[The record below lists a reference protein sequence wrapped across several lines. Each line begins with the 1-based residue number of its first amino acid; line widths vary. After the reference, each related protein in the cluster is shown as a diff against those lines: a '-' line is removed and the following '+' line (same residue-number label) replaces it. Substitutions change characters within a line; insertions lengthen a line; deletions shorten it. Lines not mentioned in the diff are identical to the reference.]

1 MEDEKLEQLFE
12 SAITRRQLIAGGA
25 KAGAVVSLGSLL
37 SAGTAFASADAAT
50 GTVRWISPR
59 GTLEVMDDY
68 NIWVPIK
75 KGYFKRLG
83 VNVKMIAGPLGD
95 ALAAAKFVG
104 QNQADMGYPS
114 PGVLTTSIDAGVEVI
129 SVWEMIPGQVF
140 NFAVKKGSPIKHP
153 RQLAGKRISLG
164 SAGWRVIVDPIL
176 VEVGVNPKSVRYV
189 TAGAQWAQA
198 VAQGKADA
206 ALSWEGLRAQW
217 RGQGLEFDYL
227 IGTTFSKMPSNS
239 YVIRKADLEDEAKRD
254 LHLRFLQGVVMGFE
268 FTRANAQAAA
278 QITYRQFPGLKKQM
292 TPQLALD
299 SLIELAAGYGL
310 SNRRGNGWGFHYLS
324 GWNKYLEIIADLKQT
339 KKRLQVA
346 DVVSNELVGP
356 ANKGADAARARRDAK
371 SFKLDAD
378 FAKTKRGNIKI

>member
-1 MEDEKLEQLFE
+1 MEDDLFE
-12 SAITRRQLIAGGA
+12 ATHTRRRLVVRGA
-25 KAGAVVSLGSLL
+25 QAGAALSLGSLL
-37 SAGTAFASADAAT
+37 RVGSAFAAADATT

-75 KGYFKRLG
+75 MGYYKQLG
-83 VNVKMIAGPLGD
+83 VNVKMIGGPLGD

-114 PGVLTTSIDAGVEVI
+114 PGVLTTSIDAGVDVI

-153 RQLAGKRISLG
+153 KQLGGKRISLG

-176 VEVGVNPKSVRYV
+176 VEVGVKPSSVRYV

-198 VAQGKADA
+198 VAQDKADA

-217 RGQGLEFDYL
+217 KGQGLEFDYL
-227 IGTTFSKMPSNS
+227 IGTKFSKMPSNS
-239 YVIRKADLEDEAKRD
+239 YVIRKDDLEDEAKRD
-254 LHLRFLQGVVMGFE
+254 LYLRFLRGVVMGFE
-268 FTRANAQAAA
+268 FTRANARAAA
-278 QITYRQFPGLKKQM
+278 QITYRQFPALKKQM

-310 SNRRGNGWGFHYLS
+310 SNRRGNGWGFHYRS
-324 GWNKYLEIIADLKQT
+324 GWDKYLEIIHDLGQT
-339 KKRLQVA
+339 KKRLSVN
-346 DVVSNELVGP
+346 DVLSNELVGP
-356 ANKGADAARARRDAK
+356 ANKTAAVAKAK
-371 SFKLDAD
+371 SDARKFKLDAD
-378 FAKTKRGNIKI
+378 FAKTKRGSIRI

>member
-12 SAITRRQLIAGGA
+12 STITRRQLISGGA
-25 KAGAVVSLGSLL
+25 KAGAAVSLGSLL
-37 SAGTAFASADAAT
+37 SAGTAFASADVVT

-75 KGYFKRLG
+75 QGYFRRLG

-198 VAQGKADA
+198 VAQGRADA

-217 RGQGLEFDYL
+217 KGQGLEFDYL
-227 IGTTFSKMPSNS
+227 IGTTFSRMPSNS

-254 LHLRFLQGVVMGFE
+254 LYLRFLQGVVMGFE
-268 FTRANAQAAA
+268 FTRANARAAA

-310 SNRRGNGWGFHYLS
+310 SNRRGNGWGYHYLS

-339 KKRLQVA
+339 KKRLAVA
-346 DVVSNELVGP
+346 DVVTNELVGP
-356 ANKGADAARARRDAK
+356 ANKADVARARRDAK
-371 SFKLDAD
+371 SFKLDRD
-378 FAKTKRGNIKI
+378 FAKTKRGSIKI

>member
-1 MEDEKLEQLFE
+1 MEDEKLDELFD
-12 SAITRRQLIAGGA
+12 STVTRRQLIARGA
-25 KAGAVVSLGSLL
+25 KTGAALSLGSLL
-37 SAGTAFASADAAT
+37 TAGPAFASADVAT

-75 KGYFKRLG
+75 QGYFRRLG

-114 PGVLTTSIDAGVEVI
+114 PGVLTTSVDAGVEVI
-129 SVWEMIPGQVF
+129 SVFEMIPGQVF

-198 VAQGKADA
+198 VAQGRADA

-227 IGTTFSKMPSNS
+227 IGTRFSKMPSNS
-239 YVIRKADLEDEAKRD
+239 YVIRKDDLEDDERRD
-254 LHLRFLQGVVMGFE
+254 LYIRFLKGVVMGFE
-268 FTRANAQAAA
+268 FTRANARAAA

-324 GWNKYLEIIADLKQT
+324 GWDKYLDIIADLKQT
-339 KKRLQVA
+339 KKRLRVS
-346 DVVSNELVGP
+346 DVVTNELVRP
-356 ANKGADAARARRDAK
+356 ANQTDVARARRDARN
-371 SFKLDAD
+371 FKLDAD
-378 FAKTKRGNIKI
+378 FAKTKRGSVKI

>member
-1 MEDEKLEQLFE
+1 MEDEKLDELFD
-12 SAITRRQLIAGGA
+12 SAVTRRELLARGA
-25 KAGAVVSLGSLL
+25 KTGAALSLGSLL
-37 SAGTAFASADAAT
+37 TAGPAFASADVAT

-68 NIWVPIK
+68 NIWVPIRM
-75 KGYFKRLG
+75 GYFRRLG
-83 VNVKMIAGPLGD
+83 VNVRMIAGPLGD

-114 PGVLTTSIDAGVEVI
+114 PGVLTTSVDAGVEVI

-140 NFAVKKGSPIKHP
+140 NFAVRKGSPIKHP
-153 RQLAGKRISLG
+153 RQLAGKRIALG

-176 VEVGVNPKSVRYV
+176 VEVGVNPRSVRYV

-198 VAQGKADA
+198 VAQGRADA

-227 IGTTFSKMPSNS
+227 IGTKFSKMPSNS
-239 YVIRKADLEDEAKRD
+239 YVIRKADLEDDERRD
-254 LHLRFLQGVVMGFE
+254 LYVRFLRGVVMGFE
-268 FTRANAQAAA
+268 FTRANARAAA
-278 QITYRQFPGLKKQM
+278 QITYRQFPGLKRQM

-310 SNRRGNGWGFHYLS
+310 SNRRGNGWGFHYVS
-324 GWNKYLEIIADLKQT
+324 GWDRYLDIIADLKQT
-339 KKRLQVA
+339 KKRLRVS
-346 DVVSNELVGP
+346 DVLTNELVRP
-356 ANKGADAARARRDAK
+356 ANQADVARARRDARR
-371 SFKLDAD
+371 FRLDAD
-378 FAKTKRGNIKI
+378 FRKTKRGSIRI

>member
-1 MEDEKLEQLFE
+1 MEDEKLDELFD
-12 SAITRRQLIAGGA
+12 SAITRRQLIARGA
-25 KAGAVVSLGSLL
+25 KTGAALSLGSLVT
-37 SAGTAFASADAAT
+37 AGPALASAEVAT

-75 KGYFKRLG
+75 QGYFKRLG

-114 PGVLTTSIDAGVEVI
+114 PGVLTTSVDAGVEVI

-198 VAQGKADA
+198 VAQGRADA

-217 RGQGLEFDYL
+217 KGQGLEFDYL
-227 IGTTFSKMPSNS
+227 IGTKFSKMPSNS
-239 YVIRKADLEDEAKRD
+239 YVIRKDDLEDDERRD
-254 LHLRFLQGVVMGFE
+254 LHIRFLKGVVMGFE
-268 FTRANAQAAA
+268 FTRANARAAA

-310 SNRRGNGWGFHYLS
+310 SNRRGNGWGFHYVS
-324 GWNKYLEIIADLKQT
+324 GWDKYLDIIADLKQT
-339 KKRLQVA
+339 KKRLRVS
-346 DVVSNELVGP
+346 DVLTNELVRP
-356 ANKGADAARARRDAK
+356 ANQTDVARAKRDARR
-371 SFKLDAD
+371 FKLDAD
-378 FAKTKRGNIKI
+378 FRKTKRGSIKI

>member
-1 MEDEKLEQLFE
+1 MEDERLEELFE
-12 SAITRRQLIAGGA
+12 STITRRELVSRGA
-25 KAGAVVSLGSLL
+25 KTGAALSLGSLL
-37 SAGTAFASADAAT
+37 TAGSAFASADAAT

-75 KGYFKRLG
+75 MGYFRRLG

-114 PGVLTTSIDAGVEVI
+114 PGVLTTSIDAGVDVI
-129 SVWEMIPGQVF
+129 SVWEMIAGQVF
-140 NFAVKKGSPIKHP
+140 NFAVKKGSPIKNP
-153 RQLAGKRISLG
+153 RQLAGKRIALG
-164 SAGWRVIVDPIL
+164 SAGWKVIVDPIL
-176 VEVGVNPKSVRYV
+176 VEVGINPRSVRYV

-198 VAQGKADA
+198 VAQGRADA

-217 RGQGLEFDYL
+217 KGQGLEFDYL

-239 YVIRKADLEDEAKRD
+239 YVIRKADLEDEEKRD
-254 LHLRFLQGVVMGFE
+254 LHIRFLKGVVMGFE
-268 FTRANAQAAA
+268 FARANARAAA

-299 SLIELAAGYGL
+299 SMIELARGYGL
-310 SNRRGNGWGFHYLS
+310 SNRRGNGWGFHYIS
-324 GWNKYLEIIADLKQT
+324 GWDKYLDIIADLKQT
-339 KKRLQVA
+339 KKRLRVS
-346 DVVSNELVGP
+346 DVVTNQLVRP
-356 ANKGADAARARRDAK
+356 ANQTDVARARRDARR
-371 SFKLDAD
+371 FKLDAE
-378 FAKTKRGNIKI
+378 FRRTRRGNVRI

>member
-1 MEDEKLEQLFE
+1 MEDEKLDELFD
-12 SAITRRQLIAGGA
+12 STVTRRQLIARGA
-25 KAGAVVSLGSLL
+25 KTGAALSLGSLL
-37 SAGTAFASADAAT
+37 TAGPAFASADVAT

-75 KGYFKRLG
+75 QGYFRRLG

-114 PGVLTTSIDAGVEVI
+114 PGVLTTSVDAGVEVI
-129 SVWEMIPGQVF
+129 SVFEMIPGQVF

-198 VAQGKADA
+198 VAQGRADA

-227 IGTTFSKMPSNS
+227 IGTRFSKMPSNS
-239 YVIRKADLEDEAKRD
+239 YVIRKDDLEDDERRD
-254 LHLRFLQGVVMGFE
+254 LYIRFLKGVVMGFE
-268 FTRANAQAAA
+268 FTRANARAAA

-324 GWNKYLEIIADLKQT
+324 GWDKYLDIIADLKQT
-339 KKRLQVA
+339 KKRLRVS
-346 DVVSNELVGP
+346 DVVTNELVRP
-356 ANKGADAARARRDAK
+356 ANQTDVARARRDARN
-371 SFKLDAD
+371 FKLDAD
-378 FAKTKRGNIKI
+378 FTKTKRGSIKI

>member
-1 MEDEKLEQLFE
+1 MEDRSTL
-12 SAITRRQLIAGGA
+12 TRRKLVVRGA
-25 KAGAVVSLGSLL
+25 QAGAAVSLGSLL
-37 SAGTAFASADAAT
+37 HVGGAFASADAAT

-68 NIWVPIK
+68 NVWVPIK
-75 KGYFKRLG
+75 MGYYKQLG
-83 VNVKMIAGPLGD
+83 VNVKMIGGPLGD

-153 RQLAGKRISLG
+153 KQLAGKRISLG

-176 VEVGVNPKSVRYV
+176 VEVGVKPSSVRYV

-217 RGQGLEFDYL
+217 KGQGLEFDYL
-227 IGTTFSKMPSNS
+227 IGTKFSKMPSNS
-239 YVIRKADLEDEAKRD
+239 YVMRKDELEDDAKRD
-254 LHLRFLQGVVMGFE
+254 LYLRFLKGVVMGFE

-278 QITYRQFPGLKKQM
+278 QITYRQFPALKKQM

-310 SNRRGNGWGFHYLS
+310 SNRRGNGWGYHYRA
-324 GWNKYLEIIADLKQT
+324 GWDKYLQIISDLGQT
-339 KKRLQVA
+339 KKRLA
-346 DVVSNELVGP
+346 LNDVVTNELVGP
-356 ANKGADAARARRDAK
+356 ANKTADAARARADARK
-371 SFKLDAD
+371 YKLDAD
-378 FAKTKRGNIKI
+378 FSKTTRGSIKI

>member
-1 MEDEKLEQLFE
+1 MEDQTTL
-12 SAITRRQLIAGGA
+12 TRRKLVVRGA
-25 KAGAVVSLGSLL
+25 QAGAAVSLGSLL
-37 SAGTAFASADAAT
+37 QVGNAFASADVAT

-75 KGYFKRLG
+75 MGYFKKLG
-83 VNVKMIAGPLGD
+83 VNVKMIGGPLGD

-114 PGVLTTSIDAGVEVI
+114 PGVLTTSIDAGVDVI

-153 RQLAGKRISLG
+153 KQLAGKRISLG

-176 VEVGVNPKSVRYV
+176 VEVGVKPSSVRYV

-198 VAQGKADA
+198 VAQDKADA

-217 RGQGLEFDYL
+217 KGQGLEFDYL
-227 IGTTFSKMPSNS
+227 IGTKFSKMPSNS
-239 YVIRKADLEDEAKRD
+239 YVIRKDDLEDEAKRD
-254 LHLRFLQGVVMGFE
+254 LYLRFLRGVVMGFE
-268 FTRANAQAAA
+268 FTRANARAAA
-278 QITYRQFPGLKKQM
+278 QITYRQFPALKKQM

-310 SNRRGNGWGFHYLS
+310 SNRRGNGWGFHYRS
-324 GWNKYLEIIADLKQT
+324 GWDKYLEIIHDLGQT
-339 KKRLQVA
+339 KKRLPVN
-346 DVVSNELVGP
+346 DVLSNELVGP
-356 ANKGADAARARRDAK
+356 ANKTAEVARAKSDARK
-371 SFKLDAD
+371 FKLDAD
-378 FAKTKRGNIKI
+378 FSKTKRGSIKI

>member
-1 MEDEKLEQLFE
+1 MEDEKLDELFE
-12 SAITRRQLIAGGA
+12 STLTRRKLVARGA
-25 KAGAVVSLGSLL
+25 QTGAVLSLGSLL
-37 SAGTAFASADAAT
+37 GAGRAFAAADATT

-68 NIWVPIK
+68 NCWVPIK
-75 KGYFKRLG
+75 MGYFKRLG
-83 VNVKMIAGPLGD
+83 VNVKMIGGPLGD

-114 PGVLTTSIDAGVEVI
+114 PGVLTTSIDAGVPVI

-140 NFAVKKGSPIKHP
+140 NFAVKKGSPIKSP
-153 RQLAGKRISLG
+153 KQLAGKRISLG

-176 VEVGVNPKSVRYV
+176 VEVGVRPSSVRYV

-198 VAQGKADA
+198 VAQNKADA

-217 RGQGLEFDYL
+217 KGQGLEFDYL

-239 YVIRKADLEDEAKRD
+239 YVIRRDELEDAAKRD
-254 LHLRFLQGVVMGFE
+254 LYLRFLRGVVMGFE
-268 FTRANAQAAA
+268 FARANARAAA

-292 TPQLALD
+292 TPQLAVD

-310 SNRRGNGWGFHYLS
+310 SNRRGNGWSFHYRA
-324 GWNKYLEIIADLKQT
+324 GWDKYLQIISDLDQT
-339 KKRLQVA
+339 KKRLSVN
-346 DVVSNELVGP
+346 DVITNELVGP
-356 ANKGADAARARRDAK
+356 ANKTADVARARRDARA
-371 SFKLDAD
+371 FKLDAD
-378 FAKTKRGNIKI
+378 FAKTRRGTIKI

>member
-1 MEDEKLEQLFE
+1 MEDEKLDELFD
-12 SAITRRQLIAGGA
+12 STVTRRQLIARGA
-25 KAGAVVSLGSLL
+25 KTGAALSLGSLL
-37 SAGTAFASADAAT
+37 TAGPAFASADVAT

-75 KGYFKRLG
+75 QGYFRRLG

-114 PGVLTTSIDAGVEVI
+114 PGVLTTSVDAGVEVI
-129 SVWEMIPGQVF
+129 SVFEMIPGQVF

-153 RQLAGKRISLG
+153 RQLAGKRIALG
-164 SAGWRVIVDPIL
+164 SAGWRVIVDPML
-176 VEVGVNPKSVRYV
+176 VEIGLNPKSVRYV
-189 TAGAQWAQA
+189 NAGTQWAQA
-198 VAQGKADA
+198 VAQGRADA

-217 RGQGLEFDYL
+217 KGQGLDFDYL
-227 IGTTFSKMPSNS
+227 IGTRFSKLPSNS
-239 YVIRKADLEDEAKRD
+239 YVIRKDDLEDAEKRD
-254 LHLRFLQGVVMGFE
+254 LYIRFLRGVVMGFE
-268 FTRANAQAAA
+268 FARANAQAAA
-278 QITYRQFPGLKKQM
+278 QITYRRFPGLKKQM

-324 GWNKYLEIIADLKQT
+324 GWDKYLDIIADLKQT
-339 KKRLQVA
+339 KKRLRVSDVVTNQLVRPANQA
-346 DVVSNELVGP
+346 DV
-356 ANKGADAARARRDAK
+356 ARARRDARAY
-371 SFKLDAD
+371 KLDAD
-378 FAKTKRGNIKI
+378 FRKTKRGSIKI

>member
-1 MEDEKLEQLFE
+1 MEDEKLDELFD
-12 SAITRRQLIAGGA
+12 STITRRQLIAGGA
-25 KAGAVVSLGSLL
+25 KAGAAVSLGSLL
-37 SAGTAFASADAAT
+37 SAGTAFASVDKAT

-75 KGYFKRLG
+75 RGYFKRLG

-140 NFAVKKGSPIKHP
+140 NFAVKKGSPLKHP
-153 RQLAGKRISLG
+153 KQLAGKRISLG

-198 VAQGKADA
+198 VAQGRADA

-217 RGQGLEFDYL
+217 KGQGLEFDYM

-239 YVIRKADLEDEAKRD
+239 YVIRKADLEDDEKRD
-254 LHLRFLQGVVMGFE
+254 LHIRFLKGVVMGFE
-268 FTRANAQAAA
+268 FTRANARAAA
-278 QITYRQFPGLKKQM
+278 QITYRQFPGLQKQL

-299 SLIELAAGYGL
+299 SLIELAHGYGL
-310 SNRRGNGWGFHYLS
+310 SNRRGNGWGFHYTS
-324 GWNKYLEIIADLKQT
+324 GWNRYLEIIADLKQT
-339 KKRLQVA
+339 KKRLAVD
-346 DVVSNELVGP
+346 DVVTNELVRP
-356 ANKGADAARARRDAK
+356 ANQADVATAKRDAK
-371 SFKLDAD
+371 RFKLDAD
-378 FAKTKRGNIKI
+378 FSKTKRGSIKI

>member
-1 MEDEKLEQLFE
+1 MEDEKLDELFD
-12 SAITRRQLIAGGA
+12 STITRRELVARGA
-25 KAGAVVSLGSLL
+25 RAGAAVSLGSLL
-37 SAGTAFASADAAT
+37 TAGPAFASADATT
-50 GTVRWISPR
+50 GTIRWISPR

-75 KGYFKRLG
+75 MGYFRRLG

-198 VAQGKADA
+198 VAQGRADA

-217 RGQGLEFDYL
+217 KGQGLEFDYL
-227 IGTTFSKMPSNS
+227 IGTTFSRMPSNS
-239 YVIRKADLEDEAKRD
+239 YVMRREDLDDDEKRD
-254 LHLRFLQGVVMGFE
+254 LYIRFLRGVVMGFE
-268 FTRANAQAAA
+268 FTRANARAAA
-278 QITYRQFPGLKKQM
+278 QITYRQFPGLKRQM
-292 TPQLALD
+292 SPQLALD

-310 SNRRGNGWGFHYLS
+310 SNRRGNGWGYHYVS
-324 GWNKYLEIIADLKQT
+324 GWDRYLKIIYDLKQT
-339 KKRLQVA
+339 KRRLRVAEVLTNDLVRPANQA
-346 DVVSNELVGP
+346 DV
-356 ANKGADAARARRDAK
+356 ARARRDARAY
-371 SFKLDAD
+371 KLDRD

>member
-1 MEDEKLEQLFE
+1 MEDEKLDELFE
-12 SAITRRQLIAGGA
+12 STLTRRKLVVRGA
-25 KAGAVVSLGSLL
+25 QAGAAVSLGSLL
-37 SAGTAFASADAAT
+37 QVGSAFASLDATT

-75 KGYFKRLG
+75 MGYYKQLG
-83 VNVKMIAGPLGD
+83 VNVKMIGGPLGD

-153 RQLAGKRISLG
+153 KQLAGKRISLG
-164 SAGWRVIVDPIL
+164 SAGWRVIVDPML
-176 VEVGVNPKSVRYV
+176 VEVGVKPSTVRYV

-217 RGQGLEFDYL
+217 KGQGLEFDYL
-227 IGTTFSKMPSNS
+227 IGTKFSKMPSNS
-239 YVIRKADLEDEAKRD
+239 YVMRRDELEDDAQRD
-254 LHLRFLQGVVMGFE
+254 LYLRFLKGVVMGFE
-268 FTRANAQAAA
+268 FTRANARAAA

-310 SNRRGNGWGFHYLS
+310 SNRRGNGWGYHYRD
-324 GWNKYLEIIADLKQT
+324 GWNKYLQIISDLGQT
-339 KKRLQVA
+339 KKRLSVN
-346 DVVSNELVGP
+346 DVLSNALVGP
-356 ANKGADAARARRDAK
+356 ANKTADAARARRDAGK
-371 SFKLDAD
+371 FKLDAD
-378 FAKTKRGNIKI
+378 FAKTNRGSIKI

>member
-1 MEDEKLEQLFE
+1 MNDEKLDELFE
-12 SAITRRQLIAGGA
+12 STLTRRGLVVRGA
-25 KAGAVVSLGSLL
+25 QAGAALSLGSLL
-37 SAGTAFASADAAT
+37 GAGSAFAAADAAT

-68 NIWVPIK
+68 NCWIPIK
-75 KGYFKRLG
+75 MGYFKQLG
-83 VNVKMIAGPLGD
+83 VNVKMIGGPLGD

-114 PGVLTTSIDAGVEVI
+114 PGVLTTSIDAGVPVI
-129 SVWEMIPGQVF
+129 SVWEMISGQVF
-140 NFAVKKGSPIKHP
+140 NFAVKKGSAIKSP
-153 RQLAGKRISLG
+153 KQLAGKRISLG

-176 VEVGVNPKSVRYV
+176 VEVGVKPSSVRYV

-217 RGQGLEFDYL
+217 KGQGLDFDYL
-227 IGTTFSKMPSNS
+227 IGTKFSKMPSNS
-239 YVIRKADLEDEAKRD
+239 YVMRSADLKDAAKRD
-254 LHLRFLQGVVMGFE
+254 LYLRFLKGVVMGFE
-268 FTRANAQAAA
+268 FARANPQAAA

-310 SNRRGNGWGFHYLS
+310 SNRRGNGWGYHYKA
-324 GWNKYLEIIADLKQT
+324 GWDKYLGIIHDLGQT
-339 KKRLQVA
+339 KKRLNVDQ
-346 DVVSNELVGP
+346 VVSNELVAA
-356 ANKGADAARARRDAK
+356 ANRTADVARARKDAK
-371 SFKLDAD
+371 AFKLDAD
-378 FAKTKRGNIKI
+378 FAKTNRGSIKI